1 MAPGDRRVGQR
12 LLQRHAAAAAAHD
25 PHPLGPD
32 RERVVH
38 RRADR
43 QQGPGQLC
51 RRQGGPQLR
60 HQGAR
65 ARSRD
70 PRRHGERRGPR
81 HRRHADDGRT
91 GRCRGHRAAGAHEP
105 LGRSRGDRRRGVV
118 SGVGGCFLPDR
129 TDHLGEWRHGVDCAS
144 PAGELRMPIRPRV
157 LLAAATTL
165 SLYALLAPAHSLAA
179 NASAQEP
186 SAAQLIE
193 RLGLRTAAQPVRA
206 RPGWRPPR
214 IVLVSEQLHHLLPV
228 LQQQA
233 PRAKL
238 IDIAAAT
245 PREIAA
251 ADATIGVC
259 SAQVLAQAKQLQWI
273 QWPAAGVERCV
284 QQPLMRERQPLLTNL
299 QRTMGPTMAEHVLGM
314 MLVLSRHLDYFLK
327 EQQQAVWAQDSAPRL
342 ADLEGRTVLVVGL
355 GGIGTEVARR
365 AHAFGMRVTATRAR
379 GRTGPDYVS
388 YVGLPDELLQ
398 LAKDAD
404 FVVNCVPLT
413 PQTTGIFNREFFES
427 LKPGAY
433 FISVGRG
440 RSTVTADLIAA
451 LSGGKLA
458 GAGLDVV
465 DPEPLPSDSPLWRLP
480 NVIITPHV
488 SADTPLAEEQR
499 TALLRENL
507 RRYVAGEPMLSVVD
521 IERGY

>member
-1 MAPGDRRVGQR
+1 M
-12 LLQRHAAAAAAHD
+12 L
-25 PHPLGPD
+25 
-32 RERVVH
+32 
-38 RRADR
+38 
-43 QQGPGQLC
+43 
-51 RRQGGPQLR
+51 
-60 HQGAR
+60 
-65 ARSRD
+65 
-70 PRRHGERRGPR
+70 
-81 HRRHADDGRT
+81 
-91 GRCRGHRAAGAHEP
+91 
-105 LGRSRGDRRRGVV
+105 
-118 SGVGGCFLPDR
+118 
-129 TDHLGEWRHGVDCAS
+129 
-144 PAGELRMPIRPRV
+144 IRPRMA
-157 LLAAATTL
+157 LAAATL
-165 SLYALLAPAHSLAA
+165 SACALLPCASVVSAEEPAAEA
-179 NASAQEP
+179 T

-193 RLGLRTAAQPVRA
+193 KLGLHVAPQPVRE

-214 IVLVSEQLHHLLPV
+214 IVLVNEQQHDLLPV
-228 LQQQA
+228 LQQAA

-238 IDIAAAT
+238 IDISAAT

-259 SAQVLAQAKQLQWI
+259 SAEVLAQAKQLQWI

-284 QQPLMRERQPLLTNL
+284 QQPLMRERHLLLTNL
-299 QRTMGPTMAEHVLGM
+299 QRTMGPSMAEHVLGM
-314 MLVLSRHLDYFLK
+314 MLMLSRHLDYFLK
-327 EQQQAVWAQDSAPRL
+327 EQQQAHWVKDDAPQTPHL
-342 ADLEGRTVLVVGL
+342 ADLEGKTVLVVGL

-365 AHAFGMRVTATRAR
+365 THAFGMRVIATRAS
-379 GRTGPDYVS
+379 GRSGPDYVS
-388 YVGLPDELLQ
+388 YVGLPDELLK

-404 FVVNCVPLT
+404 FVVNCAPLT
-413 PQTTGIFNREFFES
+413 PQTTGIFNREFFAS

-451 LSGGKLA
+451 LNSGKLA

-480 NVIITPHV
+480 NLIITPHV

-521 IERGY
+521 VERGY

>member
-1 MAPGDRRVGQR
+1 
-12 LLQRHAAAAAAHD
+12 
-25 PHPLGPD
+25 
-32 RERVVH
+32 
-38 RRADR
+38 
-43 QQGPGQLC
+43 
-51 RRQGGPQLR
+51 
-60 HQGAR
+60 
-65 ARSRD
+65 
-70 PRRHGERRGPR
+70 
-81 HRRHADDGRT
+81 
-91 GRCRGHRAAGAHEP
+91 
-105 LGRSRGDRRRGVV
+105 
-118 SGVGGCFLPDR
+118 
-129 TDHLGEWRHGVDCAS
+129 
-144 PAGELRMPIRPRV
+144 MPIRPRV

-193 RLGLRTAAQPVRA
+193 RLGLRTAAQPVRE

-365 AHAFGMRVTATRAR
+365 AHAFGMRVTATRAS

-388 YVGLPDELLQ
+388 YVGLPDELLE
-398 LAKDAD
+398 LAREAD
-404 FVVNCVPLT
+404 FVVNCAPLT